1 MHHSSLAVYSLQ
13 TNDALCV
20 YCEQKAL
27 GVGVG
32 AGVSLVNPSLN
43 VVYRRFLVAEFVFLV
58 YLANLLLQ
66 TLSLLAADVRDKVE
80 ASLAQHI
87 HPIF

>member
-1 MHHSSLAVYSLQ
+1 MHHSSLAVHSLQ
-13 TNDALCV
+13 ANDALCV

-27 GVGVG
+27 GVG

-58 YLANLLLQ
+58 YFANLLLQ
-66 TLSLLAADVRDKVE
+66 TLSFLAADVRDKVE